1 MKKLFSVRNWET
13 FQHYK
18 DRNPPWIKLHN
29 HLLDD
34 YDFECLPDATKCHLL
49 CIWMLASRTNN
60 EMVYDNSW
68 VKRKIGANSSV
79 DLELLVSVGFIELQG
94 SGQDASTSLVSE
106 EKRRGETE
114 TEEIAINDRFDD
126 FWNMY
131 DKKDGAAKCKSKWN
145 KLKEHEKD
153 SIFRSLP
160 SYVISTPDKQYRK
173 NPLTWLN
180 GEHWNDD
187 ITNIKQTATFTPKEF
202 SQ

>member
-114 TEEIAINDRFDD
+114 KEEIAINDRFDD

-187 ITNIKQTATFTPKEF
+187 ITNIKQAATFTPKEF

>member
-187 ITNIKQTATFTPKEF
+187 ITNIKQAATFTPKEF

>member
-1 MKKLFSVRNWET
+1 MKQLFSVRNWET

-79 DLELLVSVGFIELQG
+79 DLELLLSVGFIELH
-94 SGQDASTSLVSE
+94 SKGQDASTVLVSE
-106 EKRRGETE
+106 EERRGEAE
-114 TEEIAINDRFDD
+114 AKENAINDRFDD
-126 FWNMY
+126 FWSMY
-131 DKKDGAAKCKSKWN
+131 DKKDGLAKCKSKWR
-145 KLKEHEKD
+145 KLKESEKD
-153 SIFRSLP
+153 AVFKALP
-160 SYVISTPDKQYRK
+160 SYILSTPDKQYRK

-187 ITNIKQTATFTPKEF
+187 IENIKQIATFRPKEF